1 MLLRHTFHYSSIFD
15 HVKSKVYTQL
25 LIIDVKLSV
34 TFSLKNAHVDL
45 TESTFKT
52 EIALHCF
59 LLTFSLISPSLIT
72 INAATF

>member
-15 HVKSKVYTQL
+15 HVKSKIYTQL
-25 LIIDVKLSV
+25 LIIDAKLSV

-52 EIALHCF
+52 EIAFC
-59 LLTFSLISPSLIT
+59 
-72 INAATF
+72 